1 MKKQEKSNM
10 DSQDSIDK
18 AKKVNDTFIG
28 FIIGIAYV
36 FMAFILIKQN
46 NLNSFFIGLSLF
58 IYLSIIALFFLK
70 KRRFVSIG
78 LALIIIIPFSVIGSC
93 KVMLH

>member
-1 MKKQEKSNM
+1 MEKQEKSNM
-10 DSQDSIDK
+10 DSQDSNEK
-18 AKKVNDTFIG
+18 AKNVIDTFTG
-28 FIIGIAYV
+28 FFIGITYT
-36 FMAFILIKQN
+36 FIAFILIKQN